1 MSRINKNEYL
11 NYAWSD
17 LGEVICHLEDAGC
30 DDLVEEAKRLRRK
43 ISKRMGNDDILT
55 WLLDR

>member
-1 MSRINKNEYL
+1 MSRTSKKEYL

-30 DDLVEEAKRLRRK
+30 DDLVEEAKQLRRK
-43 ISKRMGNDDILT
+43 ISKRMGADDILT
-55 WLLDR
+55 RLLDR

>member
-1 MSRINKNEYL
+1 MSRIDKNEYL

-30 DDLVEEAKRLRRK
+30 DDLVEEAKQLRRK
-43 ISKRMGNDDILT
+43 ISKCMGTDDILT
-55 WLLDR
+55 RLLNR